1 MTDCGGFT
9 GSLHLRFL
17 VEDAGE
23 GDGCFRAIMGGLV
36 LVSLHLRF
44 LVEDAGEGDGC
55 FTTDGLSFC
64 LCFLVEGEETGGGLS
79 VEIHNYKLMHI

>member
-23 GDGCFRAIMGGLV
+23 GDGCFRAMMGGLV

-44 LVEDAGEGDGC
+44 LVEDAGEVLQQTA
-55 FTTDGLSFC
+55 FPSVYA
-64 LCFLVEGEETGGGLS
+64 FL
-79 VEIHNYKLMHI
+79 

>member
-1 MTDCGGFT
+1 MF
-9 GSLHLRFL
+9 F
-17 VEDAGE
+17 
-23 GDGCFRAIMGGLV
+23 
-36 LVSLHLRF
+36 SLHLRF

-79 VEIHNYKLMHI
+79 VEIHNYKLEMFNAYIMYLLATITERT